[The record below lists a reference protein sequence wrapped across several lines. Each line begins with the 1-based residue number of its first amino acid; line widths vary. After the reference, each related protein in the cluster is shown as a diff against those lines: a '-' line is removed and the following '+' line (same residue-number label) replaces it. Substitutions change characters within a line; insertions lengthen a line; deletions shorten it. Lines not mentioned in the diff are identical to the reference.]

1 MVFFAPHDNIPTLT
15 CYLLTEASSD
25 ELQAFKSAFEL
36 GNHAAFNPVLHI
48 KIVRPPD
55 DYLGK
60 SHEYI
65 RKKED
70 EAGREGEFLIL
81 DKRAIENNAV
91 WYISHFADTEHVQ
104 WKEAENTNVLW
115 KILVKADKLAMVYAN
130 YSIGN
135 TSLQEDLGNCGVEF
149 PVKEGF
155 EQPKLFDYKLD
166 MHKDQYRQPVWIR
179 AEPGEYEI
187 NKGGEQMGDYVAP
200 PNSYARLKDGVA
212 EAVGVVNDWTTYYPS
227 GPFPYSDGTKKEFPE
242 GTMVLQLKWNPD
254 FPWPPYK
261 WPEGS
266 L

>member
-36 GNHAAFNPVLHI
+36 GNHAAFNPILHV

-70 EAGREGEFLIL
+70 EAGRNGKFLIL

-91 WYISHFADTEHVQ
+91 WYISHFADAERVQ

-155 EQPKLFDYKLD
+155 EQPKVFDYNLD
-166 MHKDQYRQPVWIR
+166 MQKEQYRQPVWIR
-179 AEPGEYEI
+179 AEPGEYET
-187 NKGGEQMGDYVAP
+187 NKGGEQLGDYIAP

-227 GPFPYSDGTKKEFPE
+227 GPFPFRDGTKKEFPE